1 MPRTD
6 IRTFNIAEGNFGMNI
21 EDIWQG
27 EVPTRLVVGFVK
39 SQAYNGDYHLNP
51 FHFEHFDVS
60 DIGFFV
66 NGEATPPH
74 PAYKLDIENGIYLQ
88 GLNSLYKITG
98 KTMENSDIG
107 ITREMYQQGYTLI
120 GFDVDPTTSPDF
132 RYVGKPREGHTKLEI
147 RFKRGLP
154 TPVTVI
160 LYATFPENMTI
171 DQARNVCLE
180 IKDKFAQ
187 RGECSR

>member
-1 MPRTD
+1 
-6 IRTFNIAEGNFGMNI
+6 MNI

-27 EVPTRLVVGFVK
+27 EVPSKLVVALVK

-66 NGEATPPH
+66 NGEAIPG
-74 PAYKLDIENGIYLQ
+74 PAYKLDLENGIYLQ
-88 GLNSLYKITG
+88 GLNSLYKIMG

-107 ITREMYQQGYTLI
+107 ITRETYQQGYTLI

-132 RYVGKPREGHTKLEI
+132 CYVGKPREGHTKLEI
-147 RFKRGLP
+147 RFKNGLP
-154 TPVTVI
+154 SPVTAI
-160 LYATFPENMTI
+160 LYATFPEIMTI
-171 DQARNVCLE
+171 DQARNVRLE
-180 IKDKFAQ
+180 I
-187 RGECSR
+187 